1 MYSKFGTQRTNACN
15 TQTQDIANIQNTDRE
30 KTSRPYDQDNQVI
43 SVQKKLKKLSMTGG
57 KVSTT
62 LLKIK

>member
-1 MYSKFGTQRTNACN
+1 MYSKFGTQRTNAGN

-30 KTSRPYDQDNQVI
+30 KTSRPYDQDKQVI